1 MGNARGAMRSL
12 SSNFKSI
19 PAICTG
25 EMQKANV
32 SGVTFTGGGLAGA
45 VAAAERSNAVGQV
58 AQGCMAQK
66 GYIAVPKEQAEA
78 RLAEFAAIA
87 VEKKRREAEAAA
99 QAEREAKIA
108 AAVSKKKTKTHAAL
122 AQSKADQ

>member
-1 MGNARGAMRSL
+1 
-12 SSNFKSI
+12 
-19 PAICTG
+19 
-25 EMQKANV
+25 MQKANV